1 MNNFKKGLIALGAVL
16 VAIGITVGV
25 VLYYRSGTTC
35 EEGFDTCVLKKDLV
49 FGVYGYSY
57 DYTCGNT
64 TIRMD
69 RTGLWTFVA
78 NGTEFTKTGLSSLV
92 IPTWSFTLN
101 GTDGQIG
108 YALSITE
115 KYQVTWGNINWNS
128 DKTFLPVT
136 FPSSLSIQSGSTTI
150 AKYNKRSL
158 ALPNIKYTVCVINHG
173 LSEKEKLLVGAAA
186 TTYAIGKKDT

>member
-1 MNNFKKGLIALGAVL
+1 MNNFKKGLIALVGVL

-35 EEGFDTCVLKKDLV
+35 EEGYDTCVLKKDLV
-49 FGVYGYSY
+49 FGIYGYSY

-78 NGTEFTKTGLSSLV
+78 NGTEFSKTGLSSLV
-92 IPTWSFTLN
+92 IPTWSFILN
-101 GTDGQIG
+101 GIDGQIG
-108 YALSITE
+108 YALSIIE
-115 KYQVTWGNINWNS
+115 KYQVTWGNTSWYS
-128 DKTFLPVT
+128 AKSFMPVT
-136 FPSSLSIQSGSTTI
+136 WPSSLDIQSGDTII

-158 ALPNIKYTVCVINHG
+158 ALPNVKYTVCVINHG
-173 LSEKEKLLVGAAA
+173 LSEEEKLLVGVAA
-186 TTYAIGKKDT
+186 TTNAVRNNDS